1 METSDFK
8 LKNSHR
14 VAALKLAI
22 ELINEQ
28 KVKPLYERRKELND
42 RIASLALQA
51 LNDAA
56 KPFTGIEHLLEAGVC
71 VRESQIRL
79 GHFSEKMIGVAVIN
93 PSLGENWH
101 VLTDNSGRSLMKLVA
116 SRTDTLDLP
125 EKAISFRANG
135 QSPTGTIVPVAS
147 LDWVLR
153 HVIAHGQPHPITNLV
168 SEVLDEVA
176 PAILRSFDQVTEIVK
191 LIGTCTNHSEL
202 IRAFPAAA
210 SLFQARQ
217 PETAPGS
224 AAALNLLHALS

>member
-28 KVKPLYERRKELND
+28 KVKPLYERRRELNE
-42 RIASLALQA
+42 RIASHARHA

-56 KPFTGIEHLLEAGVC
+56 KPFGGIEHLLDAGVC
-71 VRESQIRL
+71 VRESEIRL
-79 GHFSEKMIGVAVIN
+79 GHFAEKMIGVAVIN

-116 SRTDTLDLP
+116 NRADTLELP
-125 EKAISFRANG
+125 EKVISFRTNG
-135 QSPTGTIVPVAS
+135 LSPTGTVVPVAN

-153 HVIAHGQPHPITNLV
+153 HVIAHSAPHPITHIV
-168 SEVLDEVA
+168 SEVIDEVA

-202 IRAFPAAA
+202 VRAFPAAA
-210 SLFQARQ
+210 SLFQTRQ
-217 PETAPGS
+217 PETEPGS